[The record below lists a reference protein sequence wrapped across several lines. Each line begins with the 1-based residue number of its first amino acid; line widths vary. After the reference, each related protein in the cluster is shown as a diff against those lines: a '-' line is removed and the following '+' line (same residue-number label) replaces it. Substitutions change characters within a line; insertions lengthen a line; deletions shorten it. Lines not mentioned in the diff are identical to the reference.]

1 MPYSSKNEHWV
12 QEGLF
17 GSQSR
22 AFIKMMYKKDLI
34 YILPTRPYVM
44 YLRDCVEVSV
54 FLGNSKRDTKF

>member
-1 MPYSSKNEHWV
+1 MSYSSKNKHWI

-22 AFIKMMYKKDLI
+22 AFIKMMHEKDLI
-34 YILPTRPYVM
+34 YILSTQPYVM

-54 FLGNSKRDTKF
+54 FLGNSKRDITF